1 MQVETISNSVFEAGH
16 DKHSLPVLMKR
27 LKATSIKR
35 SRGTFNK
42 MSIINKMKMLNIS
55 KRGRD
60 VVKLGSLTSDADS
73 ASVSGVNVADGKLA
87 TPMCIALS

>member
-1 MQVETISNSVFEAGH
+1 MQVETINNTVFEPGH

-60 VVKLGSLTSDADS
+60 VTKGLASLTSDADS
-73 ASVSGVNVADGKLA
+73 ASSFGTGLTDGM
-87 TPMCIALS
+87 TSVVV